1 MPRRYPDNAIGNPGD
16 WGVQKWG
23 PRTRRKAW
31 FPASTSP
38 KIVMIIPLTE
48 MVKPPLTEFQW
59 WTCFLFYSLLVFWSC
74 GMAHGTPITLY
85 NCQSLAISDI
95 SIMSTALWVNI
106 QKIWT
111 KKNIEKRPPPGRIV
125 SVTHG
130 LHWPPMKSSRGGSK
144 RSWLK
149 LAQSDATL
157 LGDLRAFS
165 ENPEAAGYRGITIVR
180 SPWGGESWWCWRGYM
195 MIHGVVANNI
205 QYCKSMF
212 ILPFKVIGQL
222 L

>member
-1 MPRRYPDNAIGNPGD
+1 MKIHEDSQLSIFWRVTIEACGCVWKWAMPRRYPDNAIGNPGD

-38 KIVMIIPLTE
+38 KIVIIIPLTE

-111 KKNIEKRPPPGRIV
+111 KKNIEKRPAPRPNCLGNP
-125 SVTHG
+125 
-130 LHWPPMKSSRGGSK
+130 WPPMESRGFP
-144 RSWLK
+144 
-149 LAQSDATL
+149 A
-157 LGDLRAFS
+157 
-165 ENPEAAGYRGITIVR
+165 RG
-180 SPWGGESWWCWRGYM
+180 PG
-195 MIHGVVANNI
+195 
-205 QYCKSMF
+205 
-212 ILPFKVIGQL
+212 
-222 L
+222 